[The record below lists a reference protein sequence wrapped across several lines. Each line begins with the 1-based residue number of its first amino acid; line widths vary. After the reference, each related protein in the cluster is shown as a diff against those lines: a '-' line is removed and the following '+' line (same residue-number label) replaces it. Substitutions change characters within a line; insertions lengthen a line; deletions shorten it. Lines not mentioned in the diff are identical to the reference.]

1 MLVRCSSPWPWQ
13 SIAWLC
19 SWFRAGAGPTAL
31 LPVSSS
37 SPGGARRTGDTTES
51 LVAGIA
57 GPGALSPASKM
68 VALPVP
74 DALHTLSLNHF
85 CNLSAPEFFPC
96 PPLAPL
102 SLGNKRPLKDWAL
115 ASGSHCEGSRGPLPA

>member
-85 CNLSAPEFFPC
+85 CNLSAPEFFSMSTPG
-96 PPLAPL
+96 PSITGEQKATQRLGSGQWEPL
-102 SLGNKRPLKDWAL
+102 
-115 ASGSHCEGSRGPLPA
+115 